1 MVRQWVVLADVE
13 QQVKC
18 MVAHFVER
26 ALAQIHYLG
35 DGVTHMNG
43 PEQSLTAD
51 SGREVHAVV
60 DG

>member
-1 MVRQWVVLADVE
+1 
-13 QQVKC
+13 

-26 ALAQIHYLG
+26 ALAQIHYVG
-35 DGVTHMNG
+35 DGVTPVNG
-43 PEQSLTAD
+43 LEQPLTAD